1 MNLSKNRLLSLSIYF
16 VSVAILLLQ
25 ACSIAKTTNRD
36 KLYGNWVSVNGEP
49 DVVIFR
55 EGNIYKVTV
64 FRRAGITRTLR
75 PETFLLKEENGN
87 LFINTGFRIDIAY
100 NEATDILTFS
110 PHGDYTRAGVKH

>member
-1 MNLSKNRLLSLSIYF
+1 MNLCKNRLPLLSIYF
-16 VSVAILLLQ
+16 VGVAVLLLQ
-25 ACSIAKTTNRD
+25 ACSSTKETNRD
-36 KLYGNWVSVNGEP
+36 KLCGNWVSVNGKP

-55 EGNIYKVTV
+55 EGSIYKVTV

-110 PHGDYTRAGVKH
+110 PHGDYTRVGVKQ

>member
-1 MNLSKNRLLSLSIYF
+1 MNLCKNRLPLLSIYF
-16 VSVAILLLQ
+16 VGVAVVLLQ
-25 ACSIAKTTNRD
+25 ACSSTKETNRD
-36 KLYGNWVSVNGEP
+36 KLCGNWVSVNGKP

-55 EGNIYKVTV
+55 EGNVYKVTV

-100 NEATDILTFS
+100 NEATDVLTFS
-110 PHGDYTRAGVKH
+110 PHGDYTRVGVKH

>member
-1 MNLSKNRLLSLSIYF
+1 MNLCKNRLPLLSIYF
-16 VSVAILLLQ
+16 VGVAVVLLQ
-25 ACSIAKTTNRD
+25 ACSIAKETNRD
-36 KLYGNWVSVNGEP
+36 KLCGNWVSVNGKP
-49 DVVIFR
+49 NVVIFR
-55 EGNIYKVTV
+55 EGNVYKVTV

-110 PHGDYTRAGVKH
+110 PQGDYNRVGVKQ

>member
-1 MNLSKNRLLSLSIYF
+1 MNLCKNRLLLLSIYF
-16 VSVAILLLQ
+16 VGVAVVLLQ
-25 ACSIAKTTNRD
+25 ACSSTKETNRD
-36 KLYGNWVSVNGEP
+36 KLCGNWVSVSGKP

-55 EGNIYKVTV
+55 EGNVYKVTV

-110 PHGDYTRAGVKH
+110 PHGDYTRVGVKQ